1 MARYIHVNEMSH
13 FGFSSTGWVL
23 HQLACGYLLPT
34 CLLIESS
41 WKLQP
46 AIITTLEILWPKVCQ
61 ELVIFTVLLGEWLP
75 LYLCTKTSLSV
86 ILRKMVKIRLGFPFL
101 PNIPHLQEKQGP
113 CTHGSYGNTR
123 SAPLANSSLTV
134 SVLVYPS
141 PGIEPC
147 SLSGRLQN
155 QTLY

>member
-1 MARYIHVNEMSH
+1 MKCHILASLQRAEFYISLHVD
-13 FGFSSTGWVL
+13 V
-23 HQLACGYLLPT
+23 PT
-34 CLLIESS
+34 YLLIESS

-75 LYLCTKTSLSV
+75 LYLCTKTSLRV
-86 ILRKMVKIRLGFPFL
+86 ILRKMVKIRLGFPFS

-113 CTHGSYGNTR
+113 CTHGSYGNSR
-123 SAPLANSSLTV
+123 SAPLASSSLTF

-147 SLSGRLQN
+147 SLS
-155 QTLY
+155 YA